1 MSRRRLNGNGWLC
14 LIALGLLI
22 AGGISWPQLQQSGG
36 PGSTVTL
43 LAGSAIAGKV
53 GLDQTTPGTTNA
65 VSLAQIGSTAT
76 ATGNGVAGA
85 GVQRVTIASDNSPV
99 PVSGTFFQ
107 ATQPVSGAFFQA
119 TQPVS
124 IAATLATAP
133 KTACGT
139 TAFTPAWQAVPTSAT
154 ALTGTTSCVLA
165 MMFTNTNA
173 SAQTVTVTDGQGSPI
188 TVLQAFSIPP
198 NSELT
203 LPFYGSQMTTG
214 IKWNA
219 GGTGVTG
226 TVVAYQ

>member
-1 MSRRRLNGNGWLC
+1 MKNVRTLSLC
-14 LIALGLLI
+14 AIVLALLI
-22 AGGISWPQLQQSGG
+22 AGGIMAQLQQSGG

-43 LAGSAIAGKV
+43 LAGSAVAGKV
-53 GLDQTTPGTTNA
+53 GIDQTTPGTTNA
-65 VSLAQIGSTAT
+65 VSLAQIGSTTT

-85 GVQRVTIASDNSPV
+85 GVQRVTIASDNSAV
-99 PVSGTFFQ
+99 
-107 ATQPVSGAFFQA
+107 PVSGAFFQA

-124 IAATLATAP
+124 IAATLATVP

-173 SAQTVTVTDGQGSPI
+173 SVQTVTVTDGQGSPI
-188 TVLQAFSIPP
+188 TVLQAFAIPA

-214 IKWNA
+214 IKWSA